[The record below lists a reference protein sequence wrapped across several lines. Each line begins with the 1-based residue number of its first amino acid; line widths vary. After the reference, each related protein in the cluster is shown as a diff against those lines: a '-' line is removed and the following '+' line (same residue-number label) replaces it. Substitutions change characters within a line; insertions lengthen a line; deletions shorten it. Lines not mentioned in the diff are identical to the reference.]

1 MQFLLDTGI
10 GLVVFGA
17 DCIHINMFSIE
28 DSSGNIFDK
37 YWWEKAPHKK
47 KTSFNIKLQ
56 NLA

>member
-47 KTSFNIKLQ
+47 KTASTSNSKT
-56 NLA
+56 